1 MDTGE
6 NGREIH
12 ILKKMVRLV
21 AMLMLLA
28 TLLCGCGKFTCDF
41 CGEEKSGSKH
51 TVEFL
56 GEKIDICKDC
66 KKGLDEL
73 GNMFG

>member
-1 MDTGE
+1 M
-6 NGREIH
+6 
-12 ILKKMVRLV
+12 KKMMRLTV
-21 AMLMLLA
+21 LLALLA

-41 CGEEKSGSKH
+41 CGEEKSGSKQ

-73 GNMFG
+73 NDLFG

>member
-1 MDTGE
+1 
-6 NGREIH
+6 
-12 ILKKMVRLV
+12 
-21 AMLMLLA
+21 MLMLLA

-73 GNMFG
+73 GNLFG